1 MAIVTRAGQETASE
15 FDVCIVGAGASGL
28 TIASVLA
35 GKPIRVCVL
44 ESGGDRNALGPSE
57 LATGECSGL
66 PYAPLDTSRLRG
78 FGGSTRAGGWGGLC
92 KPFDEQDF
100 AYRPWVKDSG
110 WPFGFEHL
118 RPYYERAG
126 ETLGT
131 ASIDLLRLRDPVFA
145 NRSDRLASDNVA
157 LCRNL
162 RLGERLRSTIEQ
174 SASTTV
180 FLQSTALY
188 LEFDNS
194 RQNVTSVVFDA
205 GGDRTLRIT
214 ARAYVLAAGGLENA
228 RLLLLSE
235 GPTGRQRDLIGRYF
249 MDHPRF
255 SVGTLVPLKKEAFA
269 KLLSFDR
276 IRIARRQRVERLIW
290 PNSRRHYT
298 VKGLALSFDAQR
310 EEQLLNH
317 RAWVEPVFPGLGS
330 EALEALKS
338 ELLFRRDLGLRG
350 SRKTMV
356 SRTLDDFRAL
366 NWAKIMHMARP
377 AGLARSFRLQHIVEP
392 EPCADSAVKLSQVK
406 DRFGLNK
413 IDLHWRISDAT
424 LRSLRRTFQILQA
437 EFLAA
442 GAARLVATDDEWEQL
457 ERPMWTWHH
466 IGTTRMHEDPHKG
479 VVDAQCKAHSVN
491 NLFVAGSS
499 VFPTAGNDTP
509 TFTAVALSHRLA
521 DLLLHVVCGARR
533 SL

>member
-1 MAIVTRAGQETASE
+1 MAIVARAGQETALE

-28 TIASVLA
+28 TIASALA
-35 GKPIRVCVL
+35 GKRVRVCVL
-44 ESGGDRNALGPSE
+44 ESGGDANVLGTSD

-92 KPFDEQDF
+92 KPLDEQDF
-100 AYRPWVKDSG
+100 VYRPWVKDSG

-118 RPYYERAG
+118 RPYYERAR

-131 ASIDLLRLRDPVFA
+131 ASIDELRPRDLIFA
-145 NRSDRLASDNVA
+145 DRSKRLASDNVA
-157 LCRNL
+157 LCQNF
-162 RLGERLRSTIEQ
+162 RLGERLRSTIER

-180 FLQSTALY
+180 LLQSTALY
-188 LEFDNS
+188 LEFDSS
-194 RQNVTSVVFDA
+194 RQNVTSVLFNA
-205 GGDRTLRIT
+205 GGDRRLRVT

-235 GPTGRQRDLIGRYF
+235 GPAGPQRDLIGRYF

-276 IRIARRQRVERLIW
+276 IRIARRQRMERLIW

-298 VKGLALSFDAQR
+298 VKGLTLSFDAQR

-330 EALEALKS
+330 EAIEALKS
-338 ELLFRRDLGLRG
+338 ELLSRRDLSLQGG
-350 SRKTMV
+350 SSKPIV
-356 SRTLDDFRAL
+356 SRAIDDLLAI
-366 NWAKIMHMARP
+366 NWAKIMHFARP
-377 AGLARSFRLQHIVEP
+377 ARLARSFRLQHILEP
-392 EPCADSAVKLSQVK
+392 EPCADSAVKLSQLK

-424 LRSLRRTFQILQA
+424 LTSLRRTFQVLQA
-437 EFLAA
+437 EFMAT
-442 GAARLVATDDEWEQL
+442 GAARLVATDEEWEQL

-466 IGTTRMHEDPHKG
+466 IGTTRMHDDPHKG
-479 VVDAQCKAHSVN
+479 VVDAQCKAHGVS

-521 DLLLHVVCGARR
+521 DLLLHIVCA
-533 SL
+533 